1 MLEIIASNFLKI
13 GNGWAIV
20 EKYATSVVYVGT
32 HFFCPFPRKL
42 IVMHIVPQFSRK
54 KTHLLNGK
62 GIDDSKVNMSGI
74 NDDRQNYEICECK
87 SGIVIGA

>member
-1 MLEIIASNFLKI
+1 
-13 GNGWAIV
+13 
-20 EKYATSVVYVGT
+20 
-32 HFFCPFPRKL
+32 
-42 IVMHIVPQFSRK
+42 MHIVPQFSRK

-74 NDDRQNYEICECK
+74 NNDRPNYEICECK